1 MVFIRF
7 TGFILVLLLASLQS
21 LSVHGARHQGT
32 YYTSLYLSI
41 SIYFSLAQYLACLFA
56 GSLIKETQQND
67 SFLKKASNKGFEPV
81 QEHVVETL
89 AIGSGSN
96 VVRIRGRKMAMML
109 KEDERMG
116 SRSSTGEVQK
126 LKVEADMH
134 ASKQGPQDLMNNQ
147 GQENKSE
154 KMAISPSQSSL
165 KHGFSR
171 SSATP
176 SSFSTNKLSP
186 YNHQSGEWKK
196 LLEDADKKVM
206 QMMKRDYGG
215 MKRPRHKPPINN
227 HEPGN

>member
-7 TGFILVLLLASLQS
+7 TGFILVLLLGSFAPQS
-21 LSVHGARHQGT
+21 LSVHGAHHQER
-32 YYTSLYLSI
+32 SLVE
-41 SIYFSLAQYLACLFA
+41 
-56 GSLIKETQQND
+56 GGLIKETQESD

-96 VVRIRGRKMAMML
+96 VVRIRGRKMVMML

-126 LKVEADMH
+126 LKVEADIH
-134 ASKQGPQDLMNNQ
+134 ASKQGPQDFLNNQLIKTYSLQ
-147 GQENKSE
+147 GQENESE
-154 KMAISPSQSSL
+154 KTTISPSQSSL
-165 KHGFSR
+165 KHRFFR

-176 SSFSTNKLSP
+176 SSFSTNKLFP
-186 YNHQSGEWKK
+186 DNHQSDGWKK

-206 QMMKRDYGG
+206 QMMRRDYGG
-215 MKRPRHKPPINN
+215 MRRPRRKPPINN
-227 HEPGN
+227 HQPGN